1 MRKKITAIALGC
13 VLTLGLSI
21 TAFAAS
27 ASFSATLPAH
37 QGDTE
42 VSTVRKATDAKNF
55 SITIDSIGSGTDQV
69 CAWTEGDSTGTNYSS
84 PYNQVG
90 IETSSVTYTKQ
101 PQIGENVVL
110 NLDNPVDLA
119 TSVKVSG
126 SWTPN

>member
-1 MRKKITAIALGC
+1 MNRKLMTATLGC
-13 VLTLGLSI
+13 ALAFGLSI

-27 ASFSATLPAH
+27 ANFSATLPAN

-55 SITIDSIGSGTDQV
+55 TITIDSIGTGTDEV
-69 CAWTEGDSTGTNYSS
+69 CAWTEGDITGSNYSN

-90 IETSSVTYTKQ
+90 IGTEDLPYTKQ
-101 PQIGENVVL
+101 PKIGENVVL
-110 NLDNPVDLA
+110 NLDNPVNIP
-119 TSVKVSG
+119 TSVDVSG